1 MLSYREQR
9 SREGEAEFERLCKLS
24 PKNLASQVV
33 EKGERIA
40 ELEAEVS
47 QYKSATDSF
56 NRLVRE
62 IDIILSGEDGAAKQ
76 ASLCDL
82 MGQIRLAQRW
92 KDAGEWLF
100 LHTGSILAGSMAGHH
115 EAIVYIGSMRKR
127 VSSVRDTPLEA
138 IEALR
143 REVDDE

>member
-1 MLSYREQR
+1 MGFTSE
-9 SREGEAEFERLCKLS
+9 EEAMNCAKAIAPFVKKRD
-24 PKNLASQVV
+24 
-33 EKGERIA
+33 ERIA
-40 ELEAEVS
+40 ELEAE
-47 QYKSATDSF
+47 
-56 NRLVRE
+56 
-62 IDIILSGEDGAAKQ
+62 LST
-76 ASLCDL
+76 
-82 MGQIRLAQRW
+82 AQHW

-100 LHTGSILAGSMAGHH
+100 SHTGSILAGSTAGHH